1 MTGEEMIVGS
11 NCVHNFKEG
20 LKRLDIDLN
29 ITYPNKYEKI
39 ANILNVKYPGTI
51 IVMDKY
57 GHENQLDEQDY
68 NFELEM
74 ELLSLDELAPEGL
87 GSDEIDWDSFDFED
101 D

>member
-1 MTGEEMIVGS
+1 
-11 NCVHNFKEG
+11 
-20 LKRLDIDLN
+20 
-29 ITYPNKYEKI
+29 
-39 ANILNVKYPGTI
+39 
-51 IVMDKY
+51 MDKY